1 MRIKDEK
8 VSCTKRLSN
17 VSTLC
22 SVYLRLML
30 VKGLLLMMILSK
42 KIVICALV
50 GAEWFATQQR
60 TDNGLSCLFSIR
72 LG

>member
-1 MRIKDEK
+1 MRRSAAQRDSAMS
-8 VSCTKRLSN
+8 VH
-17 VSTLC
+17 C
-22 SVYLRLML
+22 SVYLRLVL
-30 VKGLLLMMILSK
+30 VKGPLLMMILSK

-50 GAEWFATQQR
+50 GTEWFATQQR